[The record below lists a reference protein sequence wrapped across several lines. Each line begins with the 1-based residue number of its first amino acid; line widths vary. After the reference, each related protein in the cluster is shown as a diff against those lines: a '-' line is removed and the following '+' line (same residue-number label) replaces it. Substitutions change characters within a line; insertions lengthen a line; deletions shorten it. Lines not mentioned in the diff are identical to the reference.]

1 MIGMMMTITTTTMR
15 GGFKKMTDHNGAFSF
30 EVPVLEEVVDCF
42 LKSCQHTGMD
52 EVSSSR

>member
-1 MIGMMMTITTTTMR
+1 
-15 GGFKKMTDHNGAFSF
+15 MTDNGAFSF

-52 EVSSSR
+52 EVSSS

>member
-1 MIGMMMTITTTTMR
+1 MR
-15 GGFKKMTDHNGAFSF
+15 GGFKKMTDNGAFSF
-30 EVPVLEEVVDCF
+30 EVPVFEEVLVDCF